1 MGGCSNPSPADSLTR
16 AAPPP
21 TPLGV
26 VSSIAARQQT
36 NAGPPFL
43 SSARPIFDCA
53 KHPSLMFA
61 MGRKRTLEAAPLKA
75 PIAKLDIAEPLPKYV
90 SAALSEGI
98 NVFDW

>member
-1 MGGCSNPSPADSLTR
+1 
-16 AAPPP
+16 
-21 TPLGV
+21 
-26 VSSIAARQQT
+26 
-36 NAGPPFL
+36 
-43 SSARPIFDCA
+43 
-53 KHPSLMFA
+53 MFA